1 MFKELVSV
9 PFVYRIAVKRALT
22 GYVFNQGDGSVKIVV
37 EGEKKN
43 IDDFLEAL
51 KNDKPPISKYTSMD
65 VKFMNYRGEFSTFE
79 IKKSKKKTKKS
90 GISYIPPDIA
100 ICKECLHELF
110 DPNDRRYLYPFI
122 ACSICGPRFT
132 IIFDLPYD
140 RDKTTMVDFPL
151 CSECA
156 REYED
161 PLDRRF
167 HAQVIACPVCGPKM
181 VLCDKNGEVIDDE
194 EPLKT
199 AGKLI
204 DEGYILAIRGIGG
217 THIATKTTEDDPV
230 LMLRERRRRPW
241 QPFAIM
247 APDINVVR
255 SFAEVSKVEEELLTS
270 FRRPIVALKKSD
282 EYYLSEWISPG
293 LHTIGVMLPYS
304 GFHYMLFRYTKEPAV
319 IMTSGNLPREPMAI
333 TNEDALKRLRNIA
346 DYFLL
351 HNRRI
356 YQRCDDSVIRV
367 VDGLPKFLR
376 RSRGYVPEPIILPF
390 KSGVVV
396 LGTGP
401 ELRVTGAVLLEDR
414 CFLTQHIGDVEI
426 LETLE
431 FLKESLFHMMKLT
444 RVKKPD
450 IIACDL
456 HPLFLTTRLAKELAE
471 QWNIDVVKV
480 QHHFAHMVKL
490 LVEHKIPLDENI
502 VCIVADGVGYGLD
515 GKPWGGEIF
524 VGSYNWF
531 ERRGHLE
538 PQPMPG
544 GDLAAKYP
552 ARMVAG
558 ILSKVLSMEELR
570 EVLLDKCIKGFKKGE
585 IELNIVLSQISK
597 KINLTETTSAGRILD
612 AISALLGVCF
622 ERTYEGEPAMR
633 LESIA
638 TLGDPSKA
646 KITAT
651 IEQDGGTYVINTT
664 NILLDVLEASKKVR
678 REHVAAA
685 AQEALA
691 KGLVSAAINIA
702 MEEGIKIIGFSGGV
716 AYNEAITKTIRK
728 EVEKYKLK
736 FISHRL
742 LPPGDGGISAG
753 QTVATAMGYR

>member
-1 MFKELVSV
+1 
-9 PFVYRIAVKRALT
+9 
-22 GYVFNQGDGSVKIVV
+22 V
-37 EGEKKN
+37 EGEKETIN
-43 IDDFLEAL
+43 NFLEAL
-51 KNDKPPISKYTSMD
+51 KNDKPPISIYTSMD
-65 VKFMNYRGEFSTFE
+65 VKWTDYKGEFKVFE
-79 IKKSKKKTKKS
+79 IKKSKKKVKKTK
-90 GISYIPPDIA
+90 ISYIPPDIA
-100 ICKECLHELF
+100 ICKDCLHELF
-110 DPNDRRYLYPFI
+110 DPKDRRYLYPFI
-122 ACSICGPRFT
+122 ACSHCGPRFT

-151 CSECA
+151 CPKCA

-181 VLCDKNGEVIDDE
+181 FLCDKSGEIIDDK

-217 THIATKTTEDDPV
+217 THVAVKATEDDPV
-230 LMLRERRRRPW
+230 LKLRKRRRRPW

-247 APDINVVR
+247 SPDIDVVR
-255 SFAEVSKVEEELLTS
+255 GFAEVSKEEEELLTS
-270 FRRPIVALKKSD
+270 FRRPIVALKKS
-282 EYYLSEWISPG
+282 ESYYLSEWISPG

-304 GFHYMLFRYTKEPAV
+304 GFHYMLFKYTKEPAV

-333 TNEDALKRLRNIA
+333 TNEDALKRLRNIV
-346 DYFLL
+346 DYFIL

-376 RSRGYVPEPIILPF
+376 RSRGYVPEPINLHF
-390 KSGVVV
+390 KSSDIV

-401 ELRVTGAVLLEDR
+401 ELRVTGAVLLEDK

-426 LETLE
+426 LETLD
-431 FLKESLFHMMKLT
+431 FLKESLLHMMKLT
-444 RVKKPD
+444 KVSKPD
-450 IIACDL
+450 VITCDL
-456 HPLFLTTRLAKELAE
+456 HPLFLTTKLAKEFAE
-471 QWNIDVVKV
+471 QWNIDVIKV

-490 LVEHKIPLDENI
+490 LVEHNIPLDENVI
-502 VCIVADGVGYGLD
+502 CIVADGVGYGLD

-524 VGSYNWF
+524 IGSYDWF

-558 ILSKVLSMEELR
+558 ILSKVLSTEELK
-570 EVLLDKCIKGFKKGE
+570 EVLLRKCINGFRRGE
-585 IELNIVLSQISK
+585 LELNIVLSQISK
-597 KINLTETTSAGRILD
+597 KINLTETTSAGRVLD
-612 AISALLGVCF
+612 AISALLEICF

-633 LESIA
+633 LESVA

-646 KITAT
+646 KITT
-651 IEQDGGTYVINTT
+651 NIEQIGNTYIVNTT
-664 NILLDVLEASKKVR
+664 NILLRVLEESKRIRK
-678 REHVAAA
+678 EHVAAA

-691 KGLVSAAINIA
+691 KGLANAAINIA
-702 MEEGIKIIGFSGGV
+702 MEEGIKIIGFTGGV
-716 AYNEAITKTIRK
+716 AYNEAITKTIRR
-728 EVEKYKLK
+728 EVEKKGLR

-753 QTVATAMGYR
+753 QTIAVAAGYR

>member
-1 MFKELVSV
+1 MSKELVSV
-9 PFVYRIAVKRALT
+9 PFVYRIAVKRSLT

-37 EGEKKN
+37 EGEKKSVY
-43 IDDFLEAL
+43 DFLKAL
-51 KNDKPPISKYTSMD
+51 KNDKPPISMYTNIS
-65 VKFMNYRGEFSTFE
+65 VKFFEYKREFSKFE
-79 IKKSKKKTKKS
+79 IKKSKNKIKKS
-90 GISYIPPDIA
+90 GVSYIPPDIA
-100 ICKECLHELF
+100 ICKDCLRELF

-140 RDKTTMVDFPL
+140 RDKTTMVDFSL
-151 CSECA
+151 CPECSH
-156 REYED
+156 EYED

-167 HAQVIACPVCGPKM
+167 HAQVIACSVCGPKM
-181 VLCDKNGEVIDDE
+181 VLCDRSGEVIDDR

-217 THIATKTTEDDPV
+217 THIAVKTTEDDPV
-230 LMLRERRRRPW
+230 LKLRKRRKRPW

-247 APDINVVR
+247 APDVNVVR
-255 SFAEVSKVEEELLTS
+255 GFAKVSKVEEELLTS

-293 LHTIGVMLPYS
+293 LHTVGVMLPYS
-304 GFHYMLFRYTKEPAV
+304 GFHYMLFKYTKEPAV
-319 IMTSGNLPREPMAI
+319 VMTSGNLPREPMAI
-333 TNEDALKRLRNIA
+333 TNEDALKRLRNIV

-356 YQRCDDSVIRV
+356 YQRCDDSVVRV
-367 VDGLPKFLR
+367 VDGVPKFLR
-376 RSRGYVPEPIILPF
+376 RSRGYVPEPVNLPF
-390 KSGVVV
+390 KSSVVV

-431 FLKESLFHMMKLT
+431 FLRESLFHMMKLT

-450 IIACDL
+450 VIACDL
-456 HPLFLTTRLAKELAE
+456 HPLFLTTRLAKELSE
-471 QWNIDVVKV
+471 QWNIDVVRV

-490 LVEHKIPLDENI
+490 LVEHNLPLDETM
-502 VCIVADGVGYGLD
+502 VCIVADGVGYGVD

-538 PQPMPG
+538 LQPMPG

-558 ILSKVLSMEELR
+558 ILSKELSTEELR
-570 EVLLDKCIKGFKKGE
+570 GILLDRCIKGFKRGE
-585 IELNIVLSQISK
+585 LELNIVLSQISK
-597 KINLTETTSAGRILD
+597 KINLTETTSAGRVLD
-612 AISALLGVCF
+612 AISALLGICF

-633 LESIA
+633 LESVA
-638 TLGDPSKA
+638 ALGDPSKA
-646 KITAT
+646 EVAVNV
-651 IEQDGGTYVINTT
+651 EQKGSTYMINTT
-664 NILLDVLEASKKVR
+664 NILLDVLEESKKVR

-691 KGLVSAAINIA
+691 KGLANVAVNIA

-716 AYNEAITKTIRK
+716 AYNEAITKTIRR
-728 EVEKYKLK
+728 EVENNGLR

-753 QTVATAMGYR
+753 QVVAVSAGYK

>member
-1 MFKELVSV
+1 
-9 PFVYRIAVKRALT
+9 
-22 GYVFNQGDGSVKIVV
+22 
-37 EGEKKN
+37 
-43 IDDFLEAL
+43 
-51 KNDKPPISKYTSMD
+51 MD
-65 VKFMNYRGEFSTFE
+65 VKWTDYKGEFKVFK
-79 IKKSKKKTKKS
+79 IKKSKKKVKKTK
-90 GISYIPPDIA
+90 ISYIPPDIA
-100 ICKECLHELF
+100 ICKDCLHELF
-110 DPNDRRYLYPFI
+110 DPDDRRCLYPFI
-122 ACSICGPRFT
+122 ACSHCGPRFT

-151 CSECA
+151 CPKCA

-181 VLCDKNGEVIDDE
+181 FLCDKSGEVIDDK
-194 EPLKT
+194 EPLET

-217 THIATKTTEDDPV
+217 THVAVKTTEDDPV
-230 LMLRERRRRPW
+230 LELRKRRRRPW

-247 APDINVVR
+247 SPDIDVVR
-255 SFAEVSKVEEELLTS
+255 EFAEVSKVEGELLTS
-270 FRRPIVALKKSD
+270 FRRPIVALKKSED
-282 EYYLSEWISPG
+282 YYLSEWISPG

-304 GFHYMLFRYTKEPAV
+304 GFHYMLFKYTKEPAI

-333 TNEDALKRLRNIA
+333 TNEDALKRLRNIV
-346 DYFLL
+346 DYFVL

-376 RSRGYVPEPIILPF
+376 RSRGYVPEPINLPF
-390 KSGVVV
+390 KSDDVV

-401 ELRVTGAVLLEDR
+401 ELRVTGAVLLEDK

-426 LETLE
+426 LETLD
-431 FLKESLFHMMKLT
+431 FLKESLLHMMKLT
-444 RVKKPD
+444 RASKPD
-450 IIACDL
+450 VIACDL

-471 QWNIDVVKV
+471 QWNVDVVKV

-490 LVEHKIPLDENI
+490 LVEHNIPPGENVI
-502 VCIVADGVGYGLD
+502 CIVADGVGYGLD
-515 GKPWGGEIF
+515 DKPWGGEIF
-524 VGSYNWF
+524 TGSYDWF

-544 GDLAAKYP
+544 GDLATKYP

-558 ILSKVLSMEELR
+558 ILSKVLPTEELK
-570 EVLLDKCIKGFKKGE
+570 EVLLTKCINGFGRGE
-585 IELNIVLSQISK
+585 LELNIVLSQISR
-597 KINLTETTSAGRILD
+597 KINLTETTSAGRVLD
-612 AISALLGVCF
+612 AISALLGICF

-633 LESIA
+633 LESVA

-646 KITAT
+646 KITAN
-651 IEQDGGTYVINTT
+651 IEQIGSTYIVNTT
-664 NILLDVLEASKKVR
+664 NILLGVLEESKRIRK
-678 REHVAAA
+678 EHVAAA

-691 KGLVSAAINIA
+691 KGLANAAINIA
-702 MEEGIKIIGFSGGV
+702 MEEGIKAIGFTGGV
-716 AYNEAITKTIRK
+716 AYNEAITKTIRR
-728 EVEKYKLK
+728 EVERKGFR

-753 QTVATAMGYR
+753 QTIAVATGYR